1 MSAAVILGIVGAAL
15 VAAKSSQIRRAVFS
29 CWIAENLIWVL
40 EGAFTENIYLV
51 VMFGFYWITAVF
63 GFYNSA
69 KAGENK
75 QLRRECAGNEDIVN

>member
-1 MSAAVILGIVGAAL
+1 MQRLSSESQVAAL
-15 VAAKSSQIRRAVFS
+15 VAAKSSQVRCAGFS
-29 CWIAENLIWVL
+29 CWIFGNLIWVL

-75 QLRRECAGNEDIVN
+75 QLGRECAGNDDVGN